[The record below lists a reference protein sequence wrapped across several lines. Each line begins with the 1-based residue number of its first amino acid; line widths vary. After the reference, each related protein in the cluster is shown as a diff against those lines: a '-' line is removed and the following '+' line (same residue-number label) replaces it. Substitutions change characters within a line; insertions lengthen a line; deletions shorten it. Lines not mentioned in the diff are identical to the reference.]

1 MLYSK
6 NYFEQKSC
14 NYGKGGWTKEDLLN
28 MCKTLGIKVTSKDKR
43 SKAILCQQ
51 ISNYF
56 EKIGSKS
63 PKVMSPKV
71 MSPKVMSPK
80 VMSPKVMS
88 PKVMS
93 PMRSKVQDCKKNKI
107 STVMKEFKTKT
118 LKTRQGKTVTN
129 PKQAIAIALSVA
141 KRYCE

>member
-56 EKIGSKS
+56 EKIGS
-63 PKVMSPKV
+63 MSPKV

-88 PKVMS
+88 PT
-93 PMRSKVQDCKKNKI
+93 RSKVQDCKKNKI

>member
-71 MSPKVMSPK
+71 MSPKVMSP
-80 VMSPKVMS
+80 
-88 PKVMS
+88 
-93 PMRSKVQDCKKNKI
+93 MRSKVQDCKKNKI

>member
-28 MCKTLGIKVTSKDKR
+28 MCKTLGIKVSSKDKR

-56 EKIGSKS
+56 EKMGS
-63 PKVMSPKV
+63 MSPKV

-80 VMSPKVMS
+80 VISPT
-88 PKVMS
+88 
-93 PMRSKVQDCKKNKI
+93 RSVNDCKKNKI
-107 STVMKEFKTKT
+107 STVMKEFKSKT
-118 LKTRQGKTVTN
+118 LKTKQGKTVTN

-141 KRYCE
+141 KRYCQ

>member
-28 MCKTLGIKVTSKDKR
+28 MCKTLGIKVSSKDKR

-56 EKIGSKS
+56 EKMGS
-63 PKVMSPKV
+63 MSPKV

-80 VMSPKVMS
+80 VMSPKVIS
-88 PKVMS
+88 PT
-93 PMRSKVQDCKKNKI
+93 RSVNDCKKNKI
-107 STVMKEFKTKT
+107 SKPKTAT
-118 LKTRQGKTVTN
+118 IA
-129 PKQAIAIALSVA
+129 AIL
-141 KRYCE
+141 

>member
-28 MCKTLGIKVTSKDKR
+28 MCKTLGIKVSSKDKR

-56 EKIGSKS
+56 EIMGS
-63 PKVMSPKV
+63 MSPKV

-80 VMSPKVMS
+80 VISPT
-88 PKVMS
+88 
-93 PMRSKVQDCKKNKI
+93 RSVNDCKKNKI
-107 STVMKEFKTKT
+107 STVMKEFKSKT
-118 LKTRQGKTVTN
+118 LKTKQGKTVTN

-141 KRYCE
+141 KRYCQ

>member
-28 MCKTLGIKVTSKDKR
+28 MCKTLGIKVSSKDKR

-56 EKIGSKS
+56 EKMGS
-63 PKVMSPKV
+63 MSPKV

-80 VMSPKVMS
+80 VISPT
-88 PKVMS
+88 
-93 PMRSKVQDCKKNKI
+93 RSVNDCKKNKI
-107 STVMKEFKTKT
+107 STVMKYIKSKT